1 MKIDKISL
9 LLALIISIT
18 LTLLLLSTYEHTE
31 NGVTQKGLGWYMIE
45 DLLEESHET
54 FLFYTVTFLTVLF
67 CIELIVSYFVIY
79 KLKVWGKSKK

>member
-1 MKIDKISL
+1 MTHMKIDKISL

-45 DLLEESHET
+45 DRLEESHGT
-54 FLFYTVTFLTVLF
+54 FLFYTVTFQF
-67 CIELIVSYFVIY
+67 YFV
-79 KLKVWGKSKK
+79 LS